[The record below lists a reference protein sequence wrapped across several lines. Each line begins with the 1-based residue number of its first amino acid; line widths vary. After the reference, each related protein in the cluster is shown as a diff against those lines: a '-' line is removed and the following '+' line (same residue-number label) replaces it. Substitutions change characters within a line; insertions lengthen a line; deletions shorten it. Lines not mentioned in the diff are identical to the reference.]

1 MYIYTI
7 KKSKK
12 FHKKNHKK
20 HKIMKTIITIV
31 LCLSLFSVS
40 YSQDKKPVNKK
51 TEALK
56 IEELT
61 EVLISPV
68 KKDLSKYIPDNNPDV
83 VVKNI
88 QNEFILYKVDDEC
101 KNFDEYLVT
110 LENKKGSLVAT
121 YNKKGLLMS
130 VSEKYVNV
138 ELPREIINSVYL
150 SYPEWIIAKSKFEY
164 SQQKGEILKK
174 TYLLKLKKDNKT
186 QNILVSSTGEIIKT
200 TKGLAMN

>member
-1 MYIYTI
+1 
-7 KKSKK
+7 
-12 FHKKNHKK
+12 
-20 HKIMKTIITIV
+20 MKTIITLI

-40 YSQDKKPVNKK
+40 YSQDKNPVNKK
-51 TEALK
+51 TEELK
-56 IEELT
+56 IEELN
-61 EVLISPV
+61 EVFISQV
-68 KKDLSKYIPDNNPDV
+68 KKDLSKYIPDNCPDV
-83 VVKNI
+83 AVKNI
-88 QNEFILYKVDDEC
+88 QNEFLSYKVDDEC

-121 YNKKGLLMS
+121 YNEKGLLMH

-150 SYPEWIIAKSKFEY
+150 SYPEWTITKSKFEY
-164 SQQKGEILKK
+164 SQQKGQILKK

-186 QNILVSSTGEIIKT
+186 QNILISSTGEISKI